1 MYRRKY
7 SSPLGDMIMKSD
19 KGDKLS
25 QLHFSSPQDK
35 FEDSDDLD
43 FFKKIEK
50 WLDNY
55 FDGKNPKINFKLNPQ
70 GSDFQLRVWKLLSEI
85 PYGKTSTYGEIAQK
99 ISPTMAA
106 QAVGGAVGRNP
117 IAIIIPC
124 HRVVGANGKMIG
136 YAAGI
141 DKKIRLLNIEKRR

>member
-1 MYRRKY
+1 MYTQKY

-19 KGDKLS
+19 DGDKLS
-25 QLHFSSPQDK
+25 QIHFSSPQYK
-35 FEDSDDLD
+35 FEDSDDLNI
-43 FFKKIEK
+43 FIKIER

-55 FDGKNPKINFKLNPQ
+55 FDGKNPKINFKLNPT
-70 GSDFQLRVWKLLSEI
+70 GTDFQLKVWKLLSEI
-85 PYGKTSTYGEIAQK
+85 PYGKTATYGEIAQK
-99 ISPTMAA
+99 ISPIMAA

-124 HRVVGANGKMIG
+124 HRVVGANDKMTG